1 MVSKGLNAWVTKL
14 QQQNMPVLGSVI
26 TELNAVTGNNESN
39 VNQLAEVVLRDPN
52 LTAYLL
58 RVANSVQFNYSKT
71 PINTVSRAA
80 VMIGIEGV
88 RSICLS
94 LLLIDSLLSGKKK
107 QRVLE
112 LIAQG
117 FHAATQARA
126 MIAKIDEKYAEEAFI
141 AALLFNLGEMA
152 FWAGEDL
159 DTKNTDL
166 MSDDPAVRKAAMEA
180 TLGTSFKA
188 ITRELARHWK
198 LGETLELALFP
209 GNDPSPRV
217 KAVIT
222 GERLSRAAL
231 QGWDSPQIRMVLDE
245 VAELT
250 GVSLEQA
257 ASMVKSSADEA
268 AEVALTY
275 GVPDACPLIP
285 SSTKKLSSVGE
296 LDDNK
301 ASKILKADIGLQLNI
316 LRELSNAT
324 NERIDVNTI
333 FQMVLE
339 GMHRGAGLERVV
351 IAFVEGNKLKAKYM
365 LGEGTEHWRSGFL
378 FDIGPYSDNIF
389 TTMLEQGGA
398 HWINEKMIAKSED
411 LYPDNV
417 VRLIGKKPAFISVLQ
432 INDRKVALFY
442 ADRSHFGGKLNAD
455 QFESFKHFANQ
466 AQINLNLLSKTPNK
480 S

>member
-1 MVSKGLNAWVTKL
+1 MVLKGLNAWVAKL

-39 VNQLAEVVLRDPN
+39 VNQLAEVILRDPN

-80 VMIGIEGV
+80 VLIGIEGV

-152 FWAGEDL
+152 FWAGEDP
-159 DTKNTDL
+159 DSENTDL
-166 MSDDPAVRKAAMEA
+166 MSPDVSVRKAAMET

-198 LGETLELALFP
+198 LGDTLELALFP
-209 GNDPSPRV
+209 GSDPIPRV
-217 KAVIT
+217 KAVVT

-231 QGWDSPQIRMVLDE
+231 RGWDSPEVKVVLEE

-250 GVSLEQA
+250 NQSLEQA
-257 ASMVKSSADEA
+257 AWMMKCSADEA

-285 SSTKKLSSVGE
+285 STTKKLSVGE
-296 LDDNK
+296 QDDTK
-301 ASKILKADIGLQLNI
+301 ASKILKTDIGLQLNI

-389 TTMLEQGGA
+389 TAMLEQGGA
-398 HWINEKMIAKSED
+398 HWISEKMIARSED
-411 LYPDNV
+411 LYPDNM

-480 S
+480 N

>member
-1 MVSKGLNAWVTKL
+1 MASKGLNAWISKL
-14 QQQNMPVLGSVI
+14 QHQNMPVLGSVI
-26 TELNAVTGNNESN
+26 TELNIVTGNDESN
-39 VNQLAEVVLRDPN
+39 VNQLAEVILRDPN
-52 LTAYLL
+52 LTAHLL
-58 RVANSVQFNYSKT
+58 RVANSVQYNYSKT

-94 LLLIDSLLSGKKK
+94 LLLIDSLLSGTQK

-126 MIAKIDEKYAEEAFI
+126 MVSKIDEKYEEEAFI
-141 AALLFNLGEMA
+141 AALLYNLGEMA
-152 FWAGEDL
+152 FWACEEL
-159 DTKNTDL
+159 DPENADL
-166 MSDDPAVRKAAMEA
+166 MSDDATVRKEAMEVK
-180 TLGTSFKA
+180 LGTSFKA

-198 LGETLELALFP
+198 LGGTLESALFP
-209 GNDPSPRV
+209 GKEPSPRV

-231 QGWDSPQIRMVLDE
+231 SGWDHPDVKETLEE

-250 GVSLEQA
+250 GISVEQA
-257 ASMVKSSADEA
+257 VSMVKSAADEA

-285 SSTKKLSSVGE
+285 SGTQKLSSVVDQE
-296 LDDNK
+296 ENYK
-301 ASKILKADIGLQLNI
+301 SKILKADLGLQLNI

-324 NERIDVNTI
+324 NDRIDVNTI

-339 GMHRGAGLERVV
+339 GMHRGVGLERAV
-351 IAFVEGNKLKAKYM
+351 IAFVEGHKLKAKYM
-365 LGEGTEHWRSGFL
+365 LGEGTDHWRSGFL
-378 FDIGPYSDNIF
+378 FDIGPYSENIF
-389 TTMLEQGGA
+389 TYFLERGGA
-398 HWINEKMIAKSED
+398 HWITEKMISKKID
-411 LYPDNV
+411 LYPENL
-417 VRLIGKKPAFISVLQ
+417 VRIIGKKPAFIYVLQ

-442 ADRSHFGGKLNAD
+442 ADRSHFGGSLNDD

-466 AQINLNLLSKTPNK
+466 AQINLNLLSKSVNK
-480 S
+480 G